1 VAKFLVISRATAEL
15 TVDANNPLDAL
26 RGWRAF
32 HERHPYF
39 SQGPLTIVLRRDDPA
54 ILDEDGTRC
63 TPDGPPDAARDATKG
78 GKTGR
83 KSSSGRNAAD
93 GLLGPLA

>member
-1 VAKFLVISRATAEL
+1 MAKFLVISRATAEL

-39 SQGPLTIVLRRDDPA
+39 SQGPLTIVLSRDESGHSGRGRHP
-54 ILDEDGTRC
+54 LY
-63 TPDGPPDAARDATKG
+63 PDGRRTRREATKG
-78 GKTGR
+78 GKRVGVQ
-83 KSSSGRNAAD
+83 
-93 GLLGPLA
+93 